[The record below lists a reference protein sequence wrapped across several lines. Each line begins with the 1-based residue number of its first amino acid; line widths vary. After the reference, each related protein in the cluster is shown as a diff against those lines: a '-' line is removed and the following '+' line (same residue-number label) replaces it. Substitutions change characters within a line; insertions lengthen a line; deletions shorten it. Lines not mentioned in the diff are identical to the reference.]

1 MPSAL
6 FQPIELRSVTLPN
19 RIVIAPMCMYSAQD
33 GSASDW
39 HIIHLGNLS
48 QSGAGLV
55 FVEATGIEGR
65 GRISPGCV
73 GLYSDENEAALKRA
87 VDICRKYSSMPL
99 GIQLGHAGRKASTH
113 PPQQGG
119 APLKPEEGAWQT
131 IAPSGVPFGEG
142 WHTPLAMDRGLMD
155 RVIAAAVKAT
165 ERAARIGF
173 DVVELHGAHGYLVS
187 EFLSP
192 IANKRNDDYGGP
204 VENRIRFPLELFE
217 AMRATWPED
226 KPLGVR
232 LNGTDWDD
240 EGLQVDDAIAFA
252 KALAGAGCDFLDI
265 SGGGNS
271 LVRPPLA
278 PGYQAGYAAQIKV
291 ASGLPTMAVGM
302 IRDPKLAE
310 RLVASADVDMIAMA
324 RGILYEPRW
333 PWRAAFELGAEA
345 PYAPQYGR
353 AEPTKWI
360 QAFPETEASRAA
372 E

>member
-1 MPSAL
+1 MSAAL
-6 FQPIELRSVTLPN
+6 FQPIKLRGVTLPN
-19 RIVIAPMCMYSAQD
+19 RIVIAPMCMYSAVN
-33 GSASDW
+33 GTVTDW
-39 HIIHLGNLS
+39 HTIHWGNLS
-48 QSGAGLV
+48 QSGAGLLI
-55 FVEATGIEGR
+55 VEATGIEAR
-65 GRISPGCV
+65 GRISPGCT
-73 GLYSDENEAALKRA
+73 GLYSDENEAAMKRTLA
-87 VDICRKYSSMPL
+87 TVRQYSDMPI

-119 APLKPEEGAWQT
+119 APLKADEGAWET
-131 IAPSGVPFGEG
+131 VGPSAVPFGNG
-142 WHTPLAMDRGLMD
+142 WHTPKTMDRTLMD
-155 RVIAAAVKAT
+155 EVIAAGVEAT
-165 ERAARIGF
+165 ERAARAGF
-173 DVVELHGAHGYLVS
+173 DLVELHGAHGYLVS

-192 IANKRNDDYGGP
+192 IANKRNDGYGG
-204 VENRIRFPLELFE
+204 EIGNRIKFPMEMFE
-217 AMRATWPED
+217 AMRAVWPDD

-240 EGLQVDDAIAFA
+240 EGLQVEDAIVFA
-252 KALAGAGCDFLDI
+252 QALAGAGCDFLDI

-278 PGYQAGYAAQIKV
+278 PGYQAPYAAQIRA

-302 IRDPKLAE
+302 IRDAQLAE
-310 RLVASADVDMIAMA
+310 NLVASGEVDMVAMA

-353 AEPTKWI
+353 ADPNKWI
-360 QAFPETEASRAA
+360 QAFPENQQAA

>member
-1 MPSAL
+1 MASAL

-19 RIVIAPMCMYSAQD
+19 RIVIAPMCMYSADD

-39 HIIHLGNLS
+39 HVIHLGNLS
-48 QSGAGLV
+48 QSGAGLL
-55 FVEATGIEGR
+55 FVEATGVEAR
-65 GRISPGCV
+65 GRISHGCV
-73 GLYSDENEAALKRA
+73 GLYSNANEAALKRV
-87 VDICRKYSSMPL
+87 VDTVRQYSAMPL

-119 APLKPEEGAWQT
+119 EPLKPSEGAWET
-131 IAPSGVPFGEG
+131 IGPSAIPFGDN
-142 WHTPLAMDRGLMD
+142 WHTPVAMDRAIMD
-155 RVIAAAVKAT
+155 AVVAAAVEST

-192 IANKRNDDYGGP
+192 IANRRNDAYGGDIA
-204 VENRIRFPLELFE
+204 NRIAFPMELFE
-217 AMRATWPED
+217 AMRAAWPAD
-226 KPLGVR
+226 KPMGVR

-240 EGLQVDDAIAFA
+240 EGLHIDDAIYFA
-252 KALAGAGCDFLDI
+252 KALAGAGCDFLDV

-278 PGYQAGYAAQIKV
+278 PGYQAAYAAQIKA

-310 RLVASADVDMIAMA
+310 SLVASDEVDMIAMA

-333 PWRAAFELGAEA
+333 PWRAAFELGDDA
-345 PYAPQYGR
+345 PYAPQYFR
-353 AEPTKWI
+353 AEPNKWI
-360 QAFPETEASRAA
+360 QAFPESTLAA

>member
-1 MPSAL
+1 MSAAL
-6 FQPIELRSVTLPN
+6 FQPLELRSVTLPN
-19 RIVIAPMCMYSAQD
+19 RIVIAPMCMYSAKD
-33 GSASDW
+33 GSATDW
-39 HIIHLGNLS
+39 HTIHLGNLAL
-48 QSGAGLV
+48 SGAGLL
-55 FVEATGIEGR
+55 FVEATGVEAR
-65 GRISPGCV
+65 GRISPGCT
-73 GLYSDENEAALKRA
+73 GLYSDANEAAMKR
-87 VDICRKYSSMPL
+87 VIDIVRTYSAMPL

-119 APLKPEEGAWQT
+119 APLKADEGAWET
-131 IAPSGVPFGEG
+131 IGPSATPFGEG
-142 WHTPLAMDRGLMD
+142 WHTPRAMDRALMD
-155 RVIAAAVKAT
+155 EVIAAAVTAT

-192 IANKRNDDYGGP
+192 IANKRNDGYGG
-204 VENRIRFPLELFE
+204 EIANRIKFPMELFE
-217 AMRATWPED
+217 AMRAVWPSD

-240 EGLQVDDAIAFA
+240 EGLNVEDAIVFA
-252 KALAGAGCDFLDI
+252 KALAAAGCDFLDI

-278 PGYQAGYAAQIKV
+278 PGYQAPYAAKIKA
-291 ASGLPTMAVGM
+291 ASGIPTMAVGM

-310 RLVASADVDMIAMA
+310 SLIATGEVDMIAMA

-333 PWRAAFELGAEA
+333 PWRAAFELGEEA

-353 AEPTKWI
+353 AEPGKWI
-360 QAFPETEASRAA
+360 QAFPEAQAA

>member
-1 MPSAL
+1 MSAAL
-6 FQPIELRSVTLPN
+6 FQPLELRGVTLPN
-19 RIVIAPMCMYSAQD
+19 RIVIAPMCMYSADD

-39 HIIHLGNLS
+39 HVIHLGNLAI
-48 QSGAGLV
+48 SGAGLLI
-55 FVEATGIEGR
+55 VEATGIEAR
-65 GRISPGCV
+65 GRISHGCT
-73 GLYSDENEAALKRA
+73 GLYSDANEAAMKR
-87 VDICRKYSSMPL
+87 VIDIVRTYSDMPL
-99 GIQLGHAGRKASTH
+99 GIQLGHAGRKASTR

-119 APLKPEEGAWQT
+119 SPLKADEGAWET
-131 IAPSGVPFGEG
+131 IGPSAIPFGEG
-142 WHTPLAMDRGLMD
+142 WHTPRAMDRALMD
-155 RVIAAAVKAT
+155 EVIAAAVQAT

-173 DVVELHGAHGYLVS
+173 DLVELHGAHGYLAS

-192 IANKRNDDYGGP
+192 IANKRNDGYGG
-204 VENRIRFPLELFE
+204 EIGNRIKFPMEMFE
-217 AMRATWPED
+217 AMRAVWPDD

-240 EGLQVDDAIAFA
+240 EGLQVEDAIVFA

-278 PGYQAGYAAQIKV
+278 PGYQAPYAAQIQA
-291 ASGLPTMAVGM
+291 ASGIPTMAVGM
-302 IRDPKLAE
+302 IREPKLAE
-310 RLVASADVDMIAMA
+310 SLVASGEVDMIAMA

-345 PYAPQYGR
+345 PYSPQYFR
-353 AEPTKWI
+353 AEPNKWI
-360 QAFPETEASRAA
+360 QAFPEAQAA

>member
-1 MPSAL
+1 MASAL

-19 RIVIAPMCMYSAQD
+19 RIVVAPMCMYSAVN
-33 GSASDW
+33 GTASDW
-39 HIIHLGNLS
+39 HTIHFGS
-48 QSGAGLV
+48 MTQSGAGL
-55 FVEATGIEGR
+55 FIIEATGVEAR
-65 GRISPGCV
+65 GRISPGCT
-73 GLYSDENEAALKRA
+73 GLYSDENEAGMKRA
-87 VDICRKYSSMPL
+87 VDIARKYSTMPI

-131 IAPSGVPFGEG
+131 VAPSAVAFGEG
-142 WHTPLAMDRGLMD
+142 WHTPTAMDRGLMD
-155 RVIAAAVKAT
+155 EVIAAAVQAT
-165 ERAARIGF
+165 ARAARIGL
-173 DVVELHGAHGYLVS
+173 DVVEVHGAHGYLVS

-192 IANKRNDDYGGP
+192 IANKRNDSYGGGIA
-204 VENRIRFPLELFE
+204 NRIKFPMELFQ
-217 AMRATWPED
+217 AMRAAWPDD

-240 EGLQVDDAIAFA
+240 EGLHVEDAIVFA
-252 KALAGAGCDFLDI
+252 KALAAEGCDFLDV

-278 PGYQAGYAAQIKV
+278 PGYQAGHAAQIKA

-302 IRDPKLAE
+302 IRDARLAE
-310 RLVASADVDMIAMA
+310 KLVASGEVDMIAMA

-353 AEPTKWI
+353 ADPTKWI
-360 QAFPETEASRAA
+360 QAFPEVAAKAA

>member
-1 MPSAL
+1 MASAL
-6 FQPIELRSVTLPN
+6 FQPIELRSVSLPN
-19 RIVIAPMCMYSAQD
+19 RIVIAPMCMYSAKD
-33 GSASDW
+33 GSATDW
-39 HIIHLGNLS
+39 HTIHLGNLAL
-48 QSGAGLV
+48 SGAGLLII
-55 FVEATGIEGR
+55 EATGVEAR

-73 GLYSDENEAALKRA
+73 GLYSDANEAALKRV
-87 VDICRKYSSMPL
+87 VDIVRQYSDMPI

-131 IAPSGVPFGEG
+131 VAPSAVPFGEN
-142 WHTPLAMDRGLMD
+142 WHTPVAMDRALMD
-155 RVIAAAVKAT
+155 EVIAAAVAAT
-165 ERAARIGF
+165 ERSARIGL
-173 DVVELHGAHGYLVS
+173 DVIELHGAHGYLVS

-192 IANKRNDDYGGP
+192 IANKRNDSYGGGI
-204 VENRIRFPLELFE
+204 ENRIKFPMELFQ
-217 AMRATWPED
+217 AMRAVWPDD

-240 EGLQVDDAIAFA
+240 EGLHVEDAIVFA
-252 KALAGAGCDFLDI
+252 KALAAEGCDFLDI

-278 PGYQAGYAAQIKV
+278 PGYQAGYAAQIKA

-310 RLVASADVDMIAMA
+310 NLVASGDVDMIAMA

-333 PWRAAFELGAEA
+333 PWRAAFELSADA

-353 AEPTKWI
+353 ANPNTWI
-360 QAFPETEASRAA
+360 QAFPEAQAKAA

>member
-1 MPSAL
+1 MASAL

-19 RIVIAPMCMYSAQD
+19 RVVIAPMCMYSADD
-33 GSASDW
+33 GSATDW
-39 HIIHLGNLS
+39 HTIHLGNLS
-48 QSGAGLV
+48 QSGAGLLLI
-55 FVEATGIEGR
+55 EATGVEAR
-65 GRISPGCV
+65 GRISHGCV
-73 GLYSDENEAALKRA
+73 GLYSDANEAALKR
-87 VDICRKYSSMPL
+87 VVEICRKYSAMPI

-119 APLKPEEGAWQT
+119 ASLKPDEGAWQT
-131 IAPSGVPFGEG
+131 IAPSAVPFGEG
-142 WHTPLAMDRGLMD
+142 WHTPTAMDRALMD
-155 RVIAAAVKAT
+155 EVIAAAVAAT
-165 ERAARIGF
+165 ERAARIGL

-192 IANKRNDDYGGP
+192 IANKRNDAYGGDIA
-204 VENRIRFPLELFE
+204 NRIKFPLELFQ
-217 AMRATWPED
+217 AMRAAWPAD

-240 EGLQVDDAIAFA
+240 EGLQVDDAIVFA
-252 KALAGAGCDFLDI
+252 KALAAEGCDFLDI

-271 LVRPPLA
+271 AVRPPLA
-278 PGYQAGYAAQIKV
+278 PAYQASYAAQIKA

-302 IRDPKLAE
+302 IREPQLAE
-310 RLVASADVDMIAMA
+310 RLVASGDVDMIAMA

-353 AEPTKWI
+353 ADPQKWI
-360 QAFPETEASRAA
+360 QAFPEAQAKAA

>member
-1 MPSAL
+1 MSAAL
-6 FQPIELRSVTLPN
+6 FQPLELRSVTLPN
-19 RIVIAPMCMYSAQD
+19 RIVIAPMCMYSAKD
-33 GSASDW
+33 GSATDW
-39 HIIHLGNLS
+39 HTIHLGNLAL
-48 QSGAGLV
+48 SGAGLL
-55 FVEATGIEGR
+55 FVEATGVEAR
-65 GRISPGCV
+65 GRISPGCT
-73 GLYSDENEAALKRA
+73 GLYSDANEAAMKR
-87 VDICRKYSSMPL
+87 VIDIVRTYSAMPL

-119 APLKPEEGAWQT
+119 APLKADEGAWET
-131 IAPSGVPFGEG
+131 IGPSATPFGEG
-142 WHTPLAMDRGLMD
+142 WHTPRAMDRALMD
-155 RVIAAAVKAT
+155 EVIAAAVTAT

-192 IANKRNDDYGGP
+192 IANKRNDGYGG
-204 VENRIRFPLELFE
+204 EIANRIKFPMELFE
-217 AMRATWPED
+217 AMRAVWPSD

-240 EGLQVDDAIAFA
+240 EGLHVEDAIVFA
-252 KALAGAGCDFLDI
+252 KALAAAGCDFLDI

-278 PGYQAGYAAQIKV
+278 PGYQAPYAAKIKA
-291 ASGLPTMAVGM
+291 ASGIPTMAVGM
-302 IRDPKLAE
+302 IRNPKLAE
-310 RLVASADVDMIAMA
+310 SLIASGDVDMIAMA

-333 PWRAAFELGAEA
+333 PWRAAFELGEEA

-353 AEPTKWI
+353 AEPGKWI
-360 QAFPETEASRAA
+360 QAFPEAQAA

>member
-1 MPSAL
+1 MTSAL
-6 FQPIELRSVTLPN
+6 FQPIHLRGVTLPN
-19 RIVIAPMCMYSAQD
+19 RIVVAPMCMYSADD
-33 GSASDW
+33 GSMSDW
-39 HIIHLGNLS
+39 HTIHLGNLS
-48 QSGAGLV
+48 QSGAGLLII
-55 FVEATGIEGR
+55 EATGVEAR
-65 GRISPGCV
+65 GRISHGCV
-73 GLYSDENEAALKRA
+73 GLYSDANEAAMQRV
-87 VDICRKYSSMPL
+87 VDICRQYSDMPI
-99 GIQLGHAGRKASTH
+99 GIQLGHAGRKASTK

-119 APLKPEEGAWQT
+119 ASLKPEEGAWQT
-131 IAPSGVPFGEG
+131 VAPSAIPFGDG
-142 WHTPLAMDRGLMD
+142 WHTPTAMDRGLMD
-155 RVIAAAVKAT
+155 EVIAAAVKAT
-165 ERAARIGF
+165 ERAARIGL

-192 IANKRNDDYGGP
+192 IANKRNDGFGGP
-204 VENRIRFPLELFE
+204 IQNRIKFPIDLFQ
-217 AMRATWPED
+217 AMRAAWPGD

-232 LNGTDWDD
+232 MNGTDWDD
-240 EGLQVDDAIAFA
+240 EGLQVEDAIHFA
-252 KALAGAGCDFLDI
+252 QALAAEGCDFLDI

-278 PGYQAGYAAQIKV
+278 PGYQAGYAARIKA

-310 RLVASADVDMIAMA
+310 NLVASGDVDMIAMA

-353 AEPTKWI
+353 ADPNKWI
-360 QAFPETEASRAA
+360 QAFPETVANAA